1 MSSTP
6 ATGVPSMARN
16 GPPTLEKKPVKF
28 SNLLLGAGLNI
39 VTTLGQPLEVVKT
52 TMAANRSEGFSG
64 AIGRIWARGGVLGFY
79 QGLIPW
85 AWIEASTKGAVL
97 LFVASEAEYY
107 AKSFGAPD
115 FLAGISGGMTG
126 GLAQAYATMGF
137 CTCMKT
143 VEITKHKVAATGAKP
158 PGTLETF
165 MQIWRTEGLRG
176 INRGVNAVAVR
187 QVTNWGSRFGLS
199 RVAET
204 GIRRVMDKEHGE
216 KLSVVEKITAS
227 ALGGGLSAWNQPIEV
242 IRVELQSKTVDPNR
256 PKNLNVAS
264 AFKYIY
270 SNNGIK
276 GLYRGVTPRIGLGV
290 WQTVCM
296 VALGDVAKEAVE
308 KLTGDKF
315 PDKVAQPSL
324 RGWRCDL
331 TALSHRYNLYFLA
344 SVDEVHVY
352 QPSFPDQNLPS
363 EAELVLHPPKTG
375 VVGQGIDPSN
385 PHSITRI
392 LVDYLGSE
400 EILLLACDDG
410 DVIGYRIQEIQ
421 RALEHRTNLQ
431 EPINDDSIHVFLHR
445 NVGASAWGLAVHR
458 EARIIAISAN
468 THHITIIA
476 YALASGSELDTSDH
490 NAHGL
495 SPPAP
500 NFPYSRQKD
509 DVFTLSAT
517 NNIPALSF
525 YGDSGRWLLS
535 SCIDGKTAL
544 WDLNSREEVA
554 TFQLGWCASASDL
567 STPPRYFRHRFL
579 CECPAAQN
587 VLHGAWGTIALD
599 IRSAYESSSAE
610 EFTPA
615 ASTADFMDITNQ
627 KERFRVS
634 NRTSPFSESSESEY
648 DSEAADDGDDG
659 TDDEQPAQPFAQLIQ
674 AVSQSVCTKKPRSS
688 CLLPRLKDAIIAPF
702 LIFTKEDIFLVQG
715 SYKTSMNYTLNQV
728 TAMQRP
734 LHPGRWVEALTSQ
747 DRHCFFSQIPEL
759 GIFIVGSPI
768 GHAGV
773 FSLCFTKREDHEQP
787 RYGFKLE
794 YLLPFHKSDQTKITG
809 VPQGRLLGIAVAPI
823 QGMFDVPRDTEALEQ
838 EKETLQPR
846 RWRLLMYYM
855 DHTVLSFELSRM
867 RVDESPSLSDMVV

>member
-1 MSSTP
+1 MYQRIACIP
-6 ATGVPSMARN
+6 TGYH
-16 GPPTLEKKPVKF
+16 
-28 SNLLLGAGLNI
+28 
-39 VTTLGQPLEVVKT
+39 
-52 TMAANRSEGFSG
+52 
-64 AIGRIWARGGVLGFY
+64 RGD
-79 QGLIPW
+79 Q
-85 AWIEASTKGAVL
+85 
-97 LFVASEAEYY
+97 
-107 AKSFGAPD
+107 
-115 FLAGISGGMTG
+115 
-126 GLAQAYATMGF
+126 
-137 CTCMKT
+137 
-143 VEITKHKVAATGAKP
+143 
-158 PGTLETF
+158 
-165 MQIWRTEGLRG
+165 R
-176 INRGVNAVAVR
+176 
-187 QVTNWGSRFGLS
+187 
-199 RVAET
+199 
-204 GIRRVMDKEHGE
+204 
-216 KLSVVEKITAS
+216 
-227 ALGGGLSAWNQPIEV
+227 
-242 IRVELQSKTVDPNR
+242 
-256 PKNLNVAS
+256 
-264 AFKYIY
+264 
-270 SNNGIK
+270 
-276 GLYRGVTPRIGLGV
+276 
-290 WQTVCM
+290 
-296 VALGDVAKEAVE
+296 
-308 KLTGDKF
+308 F
-315 PDKVAQPSL
+315 PDNVAQPSL

-331 TALSHRYNLYFLA
+331 TALSRRYNLYFLA

-392 LVDYLGSE
+392 IVDYLGNE

-410 DVIGYRIQEIQ
+410 DVVGYRIQDIQ

-468 THHITIIA
+468 THRITIIA
-476 YALASGSELDTSDH
+476 YALVSSIDLDISDH
-490 NAHGL
+490 DTHGI
-495 SPPAP
+495 SPPVR

-535 SCIDGKTAL
+535 SCIDGKTQL
-544 WDLNSREEVA
+544 WDLTSREEVA

-599 IRSAYESSSAE
+599 IRSAYELSPAE
-610 EFTPA
+610 ESTPV

-634 NRTSPFSESSESEY
+634 NSTSPFSESSESEY
-648 DSEAADDGDDG
+648 GSEAADDGDDG
-659 TDDEQPAQPFAQLIQ
+659 TDNEQPAQPFAQLIQ
-674 AVSQSVCTKKPRSS
+674 AMAGELHDGDTAQPLIQHESHLHMLDQLGIFYAAQPVIKRPYRVVKHPRQLTQLSGT
-688 CLLPRLKDAIIAPF
+688 DVIIAPF

-715 SYKTSMNYTLNQV
+715 SHKTSMNYTLNQV

-747 DRHCFFSQIPEL
+747 DRHCFFSQVPEL

-794 YLLPFHKSDQTKITG
+794 YLLPFHKSDQTKVTG

-838 EKETLQPR
+838 NKETLQPR

-867 RVDESPSLSDMVV
+867 RVDESPSLSDIVV